1 MMLVTCT
8 PCSLFLR
15 ANLYTYL
22 LCLALSAYAMTICK
36 PVLYVYLAYLSYM
49 TCNVPAAYAPY
60 ASGDGLS
67 IMP

>member
-15 ANLYTYL
+15 ADFVHLSSML
-22 LCLALSAYAMTICK
+22 GFECIRHDHLQACLVCL
-36 PVLYVYLAYLSYM
+36 YLSYM

-67 IMP
+67 TMP